1 MLGSIVVALIALL
14 GVGVVLY
21 PSAAS
26 WFSELDQRGTLNS
39 YTQHVEDLRQSS
51 PEMID
56 ELFADAQRHNA
67 ENDGSR
73 TIRDPFTFSAE
84 DPELQD
90 AAVEEYLNQLRLQ
103 PDEVMAQLR
112 IPKIDADLPIYHG
125 TSDATLQKGIGHLF
139 GSSLPVGGVGT
150 HSILTGHR
158 GYSESSFL
166 TRIDELVVGDMFSIV
181 VLGRQ
186 LDYMVDKIYVIDPRD
201 TETLVPI
208 PGRDLVSL
216 IACTPIG
223 VNTHRIVVEG
233 SRVDLLD
240 PPTGSDSSATP
251 DASDSQSPTHAEIPF
266 PWWAV
271 FGGGALVALGAF
283 IVIPIVRDRRWARR
297 IAAASPIAEGD
308 STGSGG

>member
-1 MLGSIVVALIALL
+1 M
-14 GVGVVLY
+14 VLY

-26 WFSELDQRGTLNS
+26 WFSEVNQRGNLNS
-39 YTQHVEDLRQSS
+39 YTQHVEDLRQTS
-51 PEMID
+51 PELLD

-67 ENDGSR
+67 ENDSGR

-90 AAVEEYLNQLRLQ
+90 AEVEEYLNQLRLQ

-112 IPKIDADLPIYHG
+112 IPKIGADLPIYHG
-125 TSDATLQKGIGHLF
+125 TSDATLRKGVGHLF

-158 GYSESSFL
+158 GFSESSFL
-166 TRIDELVVGDMFSIV
+166 TRIDELVVGDRFSIF

-201 TETLVPI
+201 TKTLVPV

-240 PPTGSDSSATP
+240 PPASGDSSS
-251 DASDSQSPTHAEIPF
+251 ASGGTDSPSSAHAETPF

-271 FGGGALVALGAF
+271 FGGAALVGLSAF
-283 IVIPIVRDRRWARR
+283 VVIPILRDRKRATTS
-297 IAAASPIAEGD
+297 AAPQPAPAGD
-308 STGSGG
+308 